1 MKRAIF
7 EAFIMVL
14 MAFLVIYN
22 AKADLLMNSS
32 ISPAY
37 HFMPQNIYHN
47 IYNSS
52 SNSNKYNKYDKYDKC
67 NTPGSIRKII
77 VEKSKKEMYL
87 LDVNNCVVKQYKVRL
102 GMNTGPKQ
110 CDGDKKTPE
119 GVYKIIHKK
128 DSKYIKFLEIDY
140 PRSKDIAKA
149 KELKCNPGNAIG
161 IHAWVEGLPIEGS
174 QGCITVQTRREI
186 LEINNLVSI
195 GTEIE
200 IKH

>member
-14 MAFLVIYN
+14 MAFFVIYN
-22 AKADLLMNSS
+22 AKADLLTNSFV
-32 ISPAY
+32 SPAY
-37 HFMPQNIYHN
+37 HYMPQNIYHN
-47 IYNSS
+47 MIYNSS
-52 SNSNKYNKYDKYDKC
+52 SNSNKYDKC
-67 NTPGSIRKII
+67 NTPGSVRKII

-87 LDVNNCVVKQYKVRL
+87 LDVNNCIVKQYKVRI
-102 GMNTGPKQ
+102 GINSGPKQ
-110 CDGDKKTPE
+110 CEGDKKTPE
-119 GVYKIIHKK
+119 GTYKIISKK

-140 PRSKDIAKA
+140 PRSKDITKA

-161 IHAWVEGLPIEGS
+161 IHAWIEGLPREGS
-174 QGCITVQTRREI
+174 QGCITVQTRKEI
-186 LEINNLVSI
+186 LEINNLVNI